1 MITHFSASF
10 NEKMRVTL
18 KNEVEWDIRKMLKAY
33 LKSLLAVSGNL
44 VGMQIVHFKL
54 KYIIDYD

>member
-1 MITHFSASF
+1 
-10 NEKMRVTL
+10 
-18 KNEVEWDIRKMLKAY
+18 MLKAY
-33 LKSLLAVSGNL
+33 LKSLLAVSGNV